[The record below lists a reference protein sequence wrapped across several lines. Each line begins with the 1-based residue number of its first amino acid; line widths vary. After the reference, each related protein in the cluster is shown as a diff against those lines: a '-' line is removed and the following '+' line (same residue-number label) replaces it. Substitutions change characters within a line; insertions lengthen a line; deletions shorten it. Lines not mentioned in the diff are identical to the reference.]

1 MKVRLKTT
9 AIAVVVVVTLA
20 MLAGPHI
27 AFAQQQPALKVK
39 PPTPDAPEAIQQRDR
54 RVEAT
59 PTSDASSSG
68 EKQEASPTV
77 PPSGSSS
84 DSSAEGSTQRRQEK
98 SEEEAAILLH
108 YNNFMSSYRLG
119 PEDIIS
125 ITVFGHERYS
135 KANIVIP
142 PTGII
147 AYPLISEGVR
157 VVGRTTEQVQAE
169 LTKQLDEYIIDPK
182 VSVSLDQARSARYSV
197 LGDVLQPGIKPM
209 TRRLSVYEA
218 ITESGG
224 VLRTGDKKK
233 VILLRRQPDGLL
245 QPKVINIAA
254 IEKGKAPDM
263 DYLAPGDQVF
273 VPGNRFKTINTIL
286 GYLPIISFARIFTG
300 GGF

>member
-9 AIAVVVVVTLA
+9 ALAVVVLVTLA

-39 PPTPDAPEAIQQRDR
+39 PPTPDAHEAIQQRDR

-59 PTSDASSSG
+59 PTSDASSSV